1 MAGHVYLR
9 LVFIGSLCGLSL
21 LRLAVVIDLILVR
34 KPFHIER
41 SSPVNQ
47 VKPVINEFLT
57 SVSATVVVDVVVW
70 VLCLI
75 RKNHDKRSI
84 AK

>member
-9 LVFIGSLCGLSL
+9 LVFIGSLCRLSL
-21 LRLAVVIDLILVR
+21 LRLAVVIDWILVR
-34 KPFHIER
+34 KPLYIEC
-41 SSPVNQ
+41 SKPVNQ
-47 VKPVINEFLT
+47 VKPVINGFFT
-57 SVSATVVVDVVVW
+57 SIVAAVCVALVVW

-75 RKNHDKRSI
+75 RKNHDKRSS